1 MLLRFPTN
9 INRETVDLIRRMAI
23 MAEYRDPVVPIHL
36 YRIRDY
42 VHILAVGAGLSPYE
56 DELISTAAQLHDIGK
71 VGLEDAL
78 VSLTGHF
85 TPAEME
91 ATKKHTLIGA
101 EILKD
106 APSPVLQM
114 GASICLSHHE
124 RWDGSGYPNG
134 LRGEQ
139 IPMGG
144 RLTGLAD
151 VFDALTTPRSY
162 KKQVSLLEARDM
174 IRSASGQLFDPEL
187 VQVFI
192 ENFEQ
197 LIKRRMKT
205 GELVRTDL

>member
-1 MLLRFPTN
+1 
-9 INRETVDLIRRMAI
+9 
-23 MAEYRDPVVPIHL
+23 
-36 YRIRDY
+36 
-42 VHILAVGAGLSPYE
+42 
-56 DELISTAAQLHDIGK
+56 
-71 VGLEDAL
+71 
-78 VSLTGHF
+78 
-85 TPAEME
+85 
-91 ATKKHTLIGA
+91 LIGA

-114 GASICLSHHE
+114 GAAICLSHHE

-139 IPMGG
+139 IPVGG

-205 GELVRTDL
+205 GELVRSDL